1 LDDAIVEEGS
11 GEDKE
16 AKKENLN
23 AQPGRDDVLTEA
35 ECGLGFGCCEDTSA
49 YSYHQHKKMFKRSN
63 NIPALCAKKLK
74 TSPPTNTFVNHL
86 ALITECV
93 SPSVNRIILPRIMY
107 IDAAKRAGARR
118 MRRD

>member
-1 LDDAIVEEGS
+1 MEEGS

-23 AQPGRDDVLTEA
+23 AQPGRDDVLTEV

-74 TSPPTNTFVNHL
+74 TSPATNTFVNHL

-93 SPSVNRIILPRIMY
+93 SPSVNRMILPRIMY

-118 MRRD
+118 MRSDWQM